1 MKLVTTAPATA
12 LEVARS
18 RWDEASRVT
27 AAFKIQRD
35 IRKRR
40 AWELTGKDGELDA
53 WARVGEA
60 DRQLDEAEA
69 LEVKAWQEVAWAEKA
84 EADQRAL
91 KRARVNGGR

>member
-1 MKLVTTAPATA
+1 MKLVTTTPYSA

-27 AAFKIQRD
+27 AAYKIQRD

-40 AWELTGKDGELDA
+40 AWELTGKAGELDA

-60 DRQLDEAEA
+60 EAQLEAAEA
-69 LEVKAWQEVAWAEKA
+69 LEVKAWQEVAWAEKLQ
-84 EADQRAL
+84 ADQRAL